1 MHVCI
6 CIHTCDFYVHV
17 WQDQKSD
24 TRDEKEVQKQKQ
36 IAAHAA
42 KAEAKRRLSTAFNIP
57 RDKLYY
63 IGNLYDIYTLDRKYI
78 LHIHFPQVIH
88 V

>member
-6 CIHTCDFYVHV
+6 CIHTFDLYAHI

-24 TRDEKEVQKQKQ
+24 TRDEREVQKQKEV
-36 IAAHAA
+36 AADAA
-42 KAEAKRRLSTAFNIP
+42 KAEAKRRLATAFNIP

-63 IGNLYDIYTLDRKYI
+63 IGNLHDIYTLDRKYVAR
-78 LHIHFPQVIH
+78 IHFP
-88 V
+88 